1 MDRAH
6 EALPTALKL
15 SGQLLIAGGVLHCA
29 AWIVSGR
36 SGDAAGLILFG
47 ILYLLL
53 GAGLYFRIPKIRY
66 PALLITLIG
75 VLGAYITIGSTQV
88 ASWLT
93 WLFIAI
99 DLVVIALLM
108 ASIWR
113 GRQGG

>member
-53 GAGLYFRIPKIRY
+53 GRAFISGYPKSAIR
-66 PALLITLIG
+66 
-75 VLGAYITIGSTQV
+75 
-88 ASWLT
+88 
-93 WLFIAI
+93 
-99 DLVVIALLM
+99 
-108 ASIWR
+108 R
-113 GRQGG
+113 C